1 MMQDINELG
10 LQLKSFQSFLH
21 TFAQRHA
28 NEIRENAQFR
38 SEFARMCTS
47 IGVDP
52 LAGVNN
58 ATRSKRDGWNL
69 LGVGEFWIRVATRVV
84 GVCRRTKGENGGFIS
99 VSEVKRILSNEDR
112 KSRQGS
118 SLKDIV
124 EISEYGPF

>member
-1 MMQDINELG
+1 MQDTNELG
-10 LQLKSFQSFLH
+10 QQLRSFQSSLQ

-28 NEIRENAQFR
+28 NEIRQNPQFR

-69 LGVGEFWIRVATRVV
+69 LGVGEFWMRVATRVV
-84 GVCRRTKGENGGFIS
+84 GVCRRTRGENGGFIS
-99 VSEVKRILSNEDR
+99 VSEVRKILSRED
-112 KSRQGS
+112 KNSRQGS
-118 SLKDIV
+118 NSKDIV
-124 EISEYGPF
+124 EISEYFLSF